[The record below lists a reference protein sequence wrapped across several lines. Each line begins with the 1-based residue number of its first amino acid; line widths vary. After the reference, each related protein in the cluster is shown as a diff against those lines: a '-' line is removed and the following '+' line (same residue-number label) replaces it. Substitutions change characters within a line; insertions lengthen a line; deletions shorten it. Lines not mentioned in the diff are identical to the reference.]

1 MGHLPKIEHYCQNTC
16 MTDCLTDRMPLGVY
30 ALPGRISDPRLA
42 IGQAQAAQRL
52 GMSTLWLSERW
63 GTKDFGVLAGAISQ
77 VTSTIQ
83 IASGITHFQSRHPAL
98 LASLVMTAQALSGGR
113 MIIGV
118 GRSVDAMWAAVGL
131 PPATNA
137 SIVDYADIFRRLC
150 RGERVRYDGPAGR
163 YPGLRLNDVPDQP
176 VPPLVWAAI
185 GPKSL
190 ALAGSHFDGVLLHP
204 FLTPD
209 AVGRSVALVRAAE
222 RAAGRRAGSV
232 RVYATVVVACGL
244 PPEKEVAVVGARAV
258 TYYQVPGFG
267 EQLAAVNG
275 WDREQLA
282 RLRSH
287 PRLAGVKGAADSVL
301 TLEQLVDVASV
312 LPAEWTASAAAIGS
326 ASACVEVLERYRDAG
341 ADELVLHG
349 STPDQLE
356 PLFRAPGC
364 RR

>member
-1 MGHLPKIEHYCQNTC
+1 M
-16 MTDCLTDRMPLGVY
+16 
-30 ALPGRISDPRLA
+30 
-42 IGQAQAAQRL
+42 
-52 GMSTLWLSERW
+52 
-63 GTKDFGVLAGAISQ
+63 
-77 VTSTIQ
+77 
-83 IASGITHFQSRHPAL
+83 
-98 LASLVMTAQALSGGR
+98 
-113 MIIGV
+113 
-118 GRSVDAMWAAVGL
+118 
-131 PPATNA
+131 
-137 SIVDYADIFRRLC
+137 
-150 RGERVRYDGPAGR
+150 
-163 YPGLRLNDVPDQP
+163 
-176 VPPLVWAAI
+176 
-185 GPKSL
+185 
-190 ALAGSHFDGVLLHP
+190 
-204 FLTPD
+204 
-209 AVGRSVALVRAAE
+209 ALVRAAE

-287 PRLAGVKGAADSVL
+287 PRLAGLQGAADSVL
-301 TLEQLVDVASV
+301 TLEELIDVASV

-364 RR
+364 PR